1 MEGLSILVVL
11 LVVGVAVIVYGLI
24 RWRDTDETAAEDE
37 AAKPTI
43 LVVDDDG
50 EIRRLLLDA
59 FGRDYTIVEA
69 ANGLFG
75 LSEIAS
81 GEQKIDLIIT
91 DLKMPEVDGVE
102 FIRNLPEGIP
112 YIVISA
118 YLQTSQFHGSL
129 KGLEPVAVLS
139 KPFKISTLREA
150 IQRGLAQPPPQRMT
164 NETT

>member
-11 LVVGVAVIVYGLI
+11 LIVGVAVIVYGLI
-24 RWRDTDETAAEDE
+24 RWRDTDETPPESE

-81 GEQKIDLIIT
+81 GEQKIDLIVT

-102 FIRNLPEGIP
+102 FIRNLPEDVP

-118 YLQTSQFHGSL
+118 YLQTSEFHGSL
-129 KGLEPVAVLS
+129 KGLEPVAVLA
-139 KPFKISTLREA
+139 KPFKISALRA
-150 IQRGLAQPPPQRMT
+150 IQKGLAQSPPRQT
-164 NETT
+164 ASETA

>member
-11 LVVGVAVIVYGLI
+11 LIAGVAVIVYGLI
-24 RWRDTDETAAEDE
+24 RWRDTDEIAVETG

-50 EIRRLLLDA
+50 EIRRLLQDA
-59 FGRDYTIVEA
+59 FGKDYTIVEA

-75 LSEIAS
+75 LSEVAS
-81 GEQKIDLIIT
+81 DEQKIDLIVT

-102 FIRNLPEGIP
+102 FIRNLPEAIP

-118 YLQTSQFHGSL
+118 YLQTSEFHGSL
-129 KGLEPVAVLS
+129 EGMEPVAVLS
-139 KPFKISTLREA
+139 KPFKISTLRDA
-150 IQRGLAQPPPQRMT
+150 IQRGLAQPPPRPT
-164 NETT
+164 ANETA